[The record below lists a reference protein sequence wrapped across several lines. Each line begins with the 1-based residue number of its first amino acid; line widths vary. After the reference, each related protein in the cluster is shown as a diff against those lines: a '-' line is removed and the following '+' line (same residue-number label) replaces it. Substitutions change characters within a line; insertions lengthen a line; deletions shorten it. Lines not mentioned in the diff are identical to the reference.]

1 VKQTPFWVDDH
12 PRPEGL
18 ASDLPVETDVLVV
31 GSGLTGLSAALRLA
45 DAGSAV
51 TVIDAG
57 EIAGGASSVNG
68 GMVSPDV
75 KAGVDTVYA
84 VYGPKI
90 GHEMWAST
98 VRSIDLV
105 REYATRP
112 GVDALIHDA
121 GMAALGRGAKALE
134 KFDRTVAWYKSKFGV
149 DWHVIDAREIHTI
162 VGGEAFNV
170 AMFEPEGFGVHPA
183 RLAFGLASEV
193 VGAGGILVDRCEALS
208 MERNGTGLTVT
219 TSKGTITAGEIVL
232 ATNGYTTRRPS
243 RELARLVVPVGSYI
257 VVTEPL
263 GRDRADEI
271 FPSGSMTYTRR
282 RLLHYMRRTH
292 DDRILL
298 GGRRSL
304 HPDLDLGESGE
315 DLRRAL
321 VGYWPQLAE
330 AEITHVWGGKLAVP
344 FDLTPHIGRIDGA
357 WYALGYAGHGV
368 GLSCQL
374 GHELAGM
381 LLGEDP
387 PSVYSQIPHNGRFYH
402 SGGNPW
408 FLTPASYLY
417 RVLDKMGI

>member
-1 VKQTPFWVDDH
+1 MKQVPFWVDDH
-12 PRPEGL
+12 PRPKGL
-18 ASDLPVETDVLVV
+18 ASDLPAETDFLVV

-45 DAGSAV
+45 DAGSTV

-57 EIAGGASSVNG
+57 EIAGGASSING

-98 VRSIDLV
+98 VRSVDLV
-105 REYATRP
+105 RDYATRP
-112 GVDALIHDA
+112 GIDALTHDA
-121 GMAALGRGAKALE
+121 GMAALGRGSKALK
-134 KFDRTVAWYKSKFGV
+134 KFDRNVAWYKSKFGV
-149 DWHVIDAREIHTI
+149 DWQVIDARDIHTI

-170 AMFEPEGFGVHPA
+170 AMFEPEGFGVQPA
-183 RLAFGLASEV
+183 RLAFGLAAEV
-193 VGAGGILVDRCEALS
+193 NKAGAVLVDQCEALS
-208 MERNGTGLTVT
+208 INQIGNGLVVE
-219 TSKGTITAGEIVL
+219 TSKGTITAGEVVL
-232 ATNGYTTRRPS
+232 ATNGYTTGRPS
-243 RELARLVVPVGSYI
+243 QELARLVVPVGSYI

-263 GRDRADEI
+263 GKDRAEEI
-271 FPSGSMTYTRR
+271 FPTGAMTYTRR

-304 HPDLDLGESGE
+304 HADLDLGDSAG
-315 DLRRAL
+315 DLREAL
-321 VGYWPQLAE
+321 VGYWPQLKD
-330 AEITHVWGGKLAVP
+330 AEITHVWGGRLAVP

-387 PSVYSQIPHNGRFYH
+387 PSVYSQIPHSGRFYH
-402 SGGNPW
+402 TGGHPW

-417 RVLDKMGI
+417 RVLDKVGI